1 MKLPLDVF
9 LKKHWTELQGRQREY
24 WDGIMKGIGEKLN
37 GTVGKNETKG
47 LRKTFTN
54 CQSSKHEVPPTV
66 KILEERWQSGCN
78 KRKSSTGATYLQ
90 PPKNRLNLSPHTPKS
105 TSKDIDTN
113 PDLGLSAYKTKN
125 WRDVS
130 LSMQSD

>member
-1 MKLPLDVF
+1 MCLGDLAHITNKYEDFLTIPDTNGSRNYFMKNTTNATVEKSFAIQKADKWDMKLPLDVF
-9 LKKHWTELQGRQREY
+9 FKKHWTELQGRQREY

-66 KILEERWQSGCN
+66 N
-78 KRKSSTGATYLQ
+78 
-90 PPKNRLNLSPHTPKS
+90 
-105 TSKDIDTN
+105 
-113 PDLGLSAYKTKN
+113 
-125 WRDVS
+125 
-130 LSMQSD
+130 